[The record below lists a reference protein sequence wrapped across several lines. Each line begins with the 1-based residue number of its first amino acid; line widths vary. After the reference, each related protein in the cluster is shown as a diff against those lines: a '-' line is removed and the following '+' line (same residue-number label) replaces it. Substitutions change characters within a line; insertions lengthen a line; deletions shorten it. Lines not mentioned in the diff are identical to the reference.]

1 MNEKKNYVRKSTTTF
16 NSQIK
21 TVASFAPILKIVIF
35 VLLDVWVLLY
45 VKCRIFIIFLLLS
58 INYERLI
65 TELLNEVYFFSRRF
79 RIRQN
84 MHLVRVYWSRKYKCT
99 TPSLLKLRYIAV
111 LCNNELNLLCN
122 KWCCAINNHS
132 KCSSTG
138 EFVIVIKNII
148 LETSNWQ
155 QMYQYY

>member
-1 MNEKKNYVRKSTTTF
+1 MKKNYVRKLTTTF

-65 TELLNEVYFFSRRF
+65 TVLLNEVYFFSRRF

-84 MHLVRVYWSRKYKCT
+84 MHLVRVY
-99 TPSLLKLRYIAV
+99 
-111 LCNNELNLLCN
+111 
-122 KWCCAINNHS
+122 
-132 KCSSTG
+132 
-138 EFVIVIKNII
+138 
-148 LETSNWQ
+148 
-155 QMYQYY
+155 